1 MELYTEILKQILSNT
16 ETQVTF
22 PNLHLDAKE
31 IVDSVSYQ
39 ALVKIKHILEDDT
52 LQDQECFQKIE
63 EIVYVFEELGSDGG
77 NRHDF
82 A

>member
-16 ETQVTF
+16 EIQVTF

-39 ALVKIKHILEDDT
+39 AFMYKM
-52 LQDQECFQKIE
+52 
-63 EIVYVFEELGSDGG
+63 
-77 NRHDF
+77 
-82 A
+82 